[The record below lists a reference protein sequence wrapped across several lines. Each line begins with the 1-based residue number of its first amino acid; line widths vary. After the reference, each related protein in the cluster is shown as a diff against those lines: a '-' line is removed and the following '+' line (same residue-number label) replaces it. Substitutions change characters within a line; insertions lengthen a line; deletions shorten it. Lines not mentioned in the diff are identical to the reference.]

1 MNEEN
6 EEINQKKI
14 TKDENSTTEFYT
26 LSPNDYP
33 KYSYSFTN
41 PLYNSH
47 PNYND
52 NPVINRKYI
61 GQFILGE
68 KLGQGT
74 FGIVVLAKHQITGE
88 KVAIKILDKEKIIQE
103 ADKTRIER
111 EIKILK
117 NLRHNNIVHLYDIKE
132 TSNSLYIIMEYI
144 QGKELFD
151 YIVSK
156 KRLSEIEACNFYQ
169 QIISGI
175 EYLGKIRVVHRDIKP
190 ENLLLDN
197 KNKIKIVDFGL
208 SNIYPNNELLQT
220 ACGSPCYAAPEMIN
234 GELYKG
240 LGADIWSSGIVL
252 YAMLCGYLP
261 FEDGDNEIL
270 YKKITDGKFKTPKY
284 LSENC
289 KDILHK
295 ILNVDPKKRYT
306 IKQIKKHP
314 WFNLIN
320 PRINLSE
327 GLLLNVY
334 IVPIDEKIV
343 EEMATKYK
351 FNEDIVRA
359 NLISNKHN
367 HTTTT
372 YYLLLMKKIREG
384 KKSVADL
391 KSKEFLNY
399 ISNPVNLLSTYGND
413 LNMIIQIR
421 NSLKN
426 KDNINNNLFNNYKT
440 NCDINM
446 TKKNKYDKQISE
458 GKILYGK
465 EKEKSEEENKA
476 KDKKNDDKIIIEVNG
491 DNNNIYKNEEKFKKF
506 NTKNESTKETL
517 NYNNDSLSNNLN
529 NDNKNTLFLNKK
541 IYENSLFQTKKESKK
556 KNNNIKE
563 SNYNK
568 NNIRDKSFEINNNN
582 DNYKYLVKKL
592 NKEKQKRTI
601 TNNNS
606 VTQRNE
612 KTYKISK
619 KKYKIIESRNQK
631 DFKIIKEKKTI
642 DKNLEED
649 GIKINNEKKYKKI
662 TDLIKKTKIIEI
674 KKEKNENNRS
684 FDDNISNNQLK
695 YLLTEK
701 LTKDDITIETN
712 LNEENE
718 TFKNN
723 NFNSTINETT
733 KLAQKILNLNSYQKN
748 KAKDKIKIKHL
759 LLKSKIGNNERNPK
773 VLGCIRNNKIRS
785 KRRFIDTSVS
795 FDRSRGLTED
805 KINKK
810 KNDKNIKPINP
821 GNEKIKDNDKDIN
834 YLKLKSKNKKF
845 RVIKIDENSVK
856 DKFNSINVDIK
867 NKNLLDQNNL
877 EQINHPLKNNILLSE
892 RNDDNKTN
900 IIISEDISSLRI
912 KRNQYKKLK
921 ESIKKV
927 SLNKKHLLTL
937 LNEPKN
943 NIFPKKIKDSNI
955 NDKFKTFNNDNCITN
970 ENNSFQT
977 NINQKNK
984 VILSFK
990 SKLDKKF
997 FSTNYET
1004 NNNINNKEKNNNIK
1018 INKEY
1023 IPPFDLCSIFI
1034 NKADKLKEKIVKE
1047 GENKKWKNRIKKK
1060 DVIMSKNEEQINFMI
1075 NEINNNKKTK
1085 IYIIKAL
1092 KKEGNIQKCKAFIK
1106 NIIYKLK

>member
-6 EEINQKKI
+6 EEVNPKKI
-14 TKDENSTTEFYT
+14 TKEKNSSTEFYT

-197 KNKIKIVDFGL
+197 KNNIKIVDFGL

-220 ACGSPCYAAPEMIN
+220 ACGGPCYAAPEMIN

-529 NDNKNTLFLNKK
+529 NDNKNTLFLHKK

-556 KNNNIKE
+556 KINNIKE

-1004 NNNINNKEKNNNIK
+1004 NNINNKEKNNNIK

-1075 NEINNNKKTK
+1075 NEINNNKNTK

>member
-6 EEINQKKI
+6 EEINPKKI

-606 VTQRNE
+606 VTQRKE

-810 KNDKNIKPINP
+810 KNDKNIKSINP

-997 FSTNYET
+997 FSTNYE
-1004 NNNINNKEKNNNIK
+1004 NNNINNKDKNNNIK